1 MSPIVADSI
10 AASLAELTP
19 ETSVVAQDE
28 FGVDVW
34 CNGSDVRPDFGY
46 VTGVDVLRQRI
57 VRRLST
63 PRGTL
68 REDPDFGIDL
78 VDYANYGMTVE
89 SVLALRGAIIGELS
103 KDETILSVQVD
114 MQVSDAYDLTI
125 LITGSTRQGP
135 FRLTAMLPTS
145 GALEFI
151 YG

>member
-1 MSPIVADSI
+1 MSPIVAASI

-46 VTGVDVLRQRI
+46 VTGVDVVRQRI

-78 VDYANYGMTVE
+78 VEYANYGSTIE
-89 SVLALRGAIIGELS
+89 SVMALRGAIIGELS
-103 KDETILSVQVD
+103 KDETVLSLQVDVQVAD
-114 MQVSDAYDLTI
+114 NYDLTI
-125 LITGSTRQGP
+125 VITGTTRPGP
-135 FRLTAMLPTS
+135 FRLTAALPTT
-145 GALEFI
+145 GALEFL